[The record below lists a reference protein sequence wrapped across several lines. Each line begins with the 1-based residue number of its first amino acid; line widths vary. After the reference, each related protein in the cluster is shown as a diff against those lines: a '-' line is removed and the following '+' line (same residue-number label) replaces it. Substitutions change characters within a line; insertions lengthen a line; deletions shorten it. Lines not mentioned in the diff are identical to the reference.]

1 MRTESLLQVA
11 SNDRFIGLQRAA
23 GRLRMA
29 LSASAE
35 PWAAPT
41 LLANKRL
48 ESAPPPFASAQKWWY
63 LALQRGTCEV
73 RMTNHLRPDVHLE
86 ARRPRWLMHAG
97 LNNLQAVVLGFLG
110 FAWLSVILIL
120 VVAPDT
126 YDQALRL
133 TPGNSRRAELV
144 FIVALSAFILLVAMG
159 VLRRWRWIF
168 WLLLVAFLAGV
179 LRVPA
184 SIVELAG
191 WLPATGPGWYVV
203 FQALIGAV
211 QLAIGVLMLIE
222 YRRYGIWGRHD

>member
-1 MRTESLLQVA
+1 
-11 SNDRFIGLQRAA
+11 
-23 GRLRMA
+23 
-29 LSASAE
+29 
-35 PWAAPT
+35 
-41 LLANKRL
+41 
-48 ESAPPPFASAQKWWY
+48 
-63 LALQRGTCEV
+63 
-73 RMTNHLRPDVHLE
+73 MTNHLRPDVHLE